1 MITRHRLRRKPLLA
15 VPLLLVVAATSA
27 WAAGERLLLVSDLQ
41 KRTQEI
47 TVGVRKPFTVT
58 LVAER
63 DAEKPQVSTVAFKL
77 EVPEGIVIVGE
88 ELLVQSLV
96 ALGTPR
102 AGMHLAF
109 HCVEAKQVPVYQF
122 KMVATKAVDKVTLRT
137 LPEDK
142 TDFLGIVACRD
153 ENFEKWSC
161 PAAKFTITAR

>member
-1 MITRHRLRRKPLLA
+1 MNALQSAFLVALLA
-15 VPLLLVVAATSA
+15 ATAA
-27 WAAGERLLLVSDLQ
+27 AADPGGERLLLVSDLE

-47 TVGVRKPFTVT
+47 SVGVRKPFTVV

-63 DAEKPQVSTVAFKL
+63 DAEMSQVSTVAFKL
-77 EVPEGIVIVGE
+77 EVPDGIVILGE

-109 HCVEAKQVPVYQF
+109 HCVEAQQVPVYSF
-122 KMVATKAVDKVTLRT
+122 KMLATKPLERATVRT
-137 LPEDK
+137 VPENK
-142 TDFLGIVACRD
+142 TDFLGIVACKD

-161 PAAKFTITAR
+161 PAAQFTITAR

>member
-1 MITRHRLRRKPLLA
+1 MRL
-15 VPLLLVVAATSA
+15 PLLLCTLLLPFSTPLQADETSQ
-27 WAAGERLLLVSDLQ
+27 RLLLFADVEARS
-41 KRTQEI
+41 QE
-47 TVGVRKPFTVT
+47 VDVEVRKPFTVT

-63 DAEKPQVSTVAFKL
+63 DAELPQISTVAFKL

-109 HCVEAKQVPVYQF
+109 HCVQAPQVPVYRF
-122 KMVATKAVDKVTLRT
+122 KMVATRPLEAGLLRT
-137 LPEDK
+137 QPEDR
-142 TDFLGIVACRD
+142 TDFLGVVACRD

-161 PAAKFTITAR
+161 QPAELTVHVR

>member
-1 MITRHRLRRKPLLA
+1 MPA
-15 VPLLLVVAATSA
+15 VADESPQ
-27 WAAGERLLLVSDLQ
+27 RLLLFSDVEA
-41 KRTQEI
+41 RSQEVH
-47 TVGVRKPFTVT
+47 VGLRKPFTVT

-63 DAEKPQVSTVAFKL
+63 DAELPQISTVAFKL

-109 HCVEAKQVPVYQF
+109 HCIEAKQVPVYRF
-122 KMVATKAVDKVTLRT
+122 KMVATGPLEGVLLRT
-137 LPEDK
+137 QPESK

-161 PAAKFTITAR
+161 APAELTIHVR